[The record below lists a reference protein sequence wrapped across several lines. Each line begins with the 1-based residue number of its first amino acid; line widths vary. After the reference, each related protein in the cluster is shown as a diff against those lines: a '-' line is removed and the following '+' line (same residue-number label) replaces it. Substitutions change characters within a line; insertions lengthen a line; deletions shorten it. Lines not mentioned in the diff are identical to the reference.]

1 MTADVP
7 HPRWLYA
14 LCRRLFV
21 VLIAWP
27 VVLLWLGL
35 TVRHPQRLPQ
45 RGPAVIIA
53 NHNSHLD
60 LLVLLTLLP
69 FRLLPRLRPVA
80 AVTARQMRASS
91 LASVTVA
98 AFTLPGLALAYSISS
113 PKLLNGL
120 FSLTIRISGSNTRQ
134 QSGLSCSVL

>member
-14 LCRRLFV
+14 FCRCLFV

-35 TVRHPQRLPQ
+35 TVRHPQRLPHQ
-45 RGPAVIIA
+45 GPAVLIA

-69 FRLLPRLRPVA
+69 FGQLPRLRPVA
-80 AVTARQMRASS
+80 AADYFFRNRGLRFIARW
-91 LASVTVA
+91 
-98 AFTLPGLALAYSISS
+98 F
-113 PKLLNGL
+113 
-120 FSLTIRISGSNTRQ
+120 
-134 QSGLSCSVL
+134 